1 MIEPDRPNSCKFSI
15 FKANILILSFKGQT
29 AVYTNAEVVINDRNT
44 NGPSVF
50 VVEAKDC
57 MDAVGGVAV
66 KGV

>member
-1 MIEPDRPNSCKFSI
+1 MI